1 MDNQR
6 KKIILNAIEEIAEE
20 KKINKSDIIEAL
32 KEGLLKAYERQSQRD
47 DTNNINIEINPQK
60 GTIEILKTLTVV
72 ETVEDP
78 ELEIAL
84 TTVKSQN
91 PNLILGDTYTQIIPS
106 DQFSRLSIFQ
116 AIQVVK
122 QSIREAEKTSIYD
135 EFIDNKDHIL
145 IGTIE
150 SIEETYMLIKIGR
163 AYAFLP
169 KQNQIPSE
177 IIPKDSPIP
186 TNAHI
191 KFYVEDIIKHK
202 NYGQIL
208 ASRTHP
214 NFLRCLLE
222 LEVPEIAQGAI
233 EIKDITRVPGIR
245 AKVAIFS
252 HDPNIDGIGACIG
265 PKGERIK
272 LITQE
277 LSGEKIDIIAWDA
290 DIKTYII
297 NALTPAKVIFIDI
310 DNEAKQANIIVPTEQ
325 LSLAIGK
332 HGIAAK
338 LAAGITHWNINIS
351 SLEQALANKVEFT
364 WNGNIKESEY
374 ENFIKEL
381 LKKTQWKNKT
391 NYY

>member
-1 MDNQR
+1 MD
-6 KKIILNAIEEIAEE
+6 KEISKIILEAIDKIAEDKQIAKE
-20 KKINKSDIIEAL
+20 DIIEAL
-32 KEGLLKAYERQSQRD
+32 KEGLKKAYEYQSHRD
-47 DTNNINIEINPQK
+47 DSDNIKIEIDTNK
-60 GTIEILKTLTVV
+60 GTIKILKALIVV
-72 ETVEDP
+72 AKVENP

-84 TTVKSQN
+84 STIKSKN
-91 PNLILGDTYTQIIPS
+91 PSLTIGDTYTQLIPS
-106 DQFSRLSIFQ
+106 DQFSRLSIFK

-135 EFIDNKDHIL
+135 EFIDKKDQIL

-177 IIPKDSPIP
+177 ILPKNKPIP
-186 TNAHI
+186 NNTYI
-191 KFYVEDIIKHK
+191 KFYVEDIIKNK

-208 ASRTHP
+208 ASRTHV

-222 LEVPEIAQGAI
+222 LEVPEIAQGVI
-233 EIKDITRVPGIR
+233 EIKDIARIPGIR

-265 PKGERIK
+265 PKGERTK

-277 LSGEKIDIIAWDA
+277 LNGEKIDIIAWKPN
-290 DIKTYII
+290 IKEYII
-297 NALTPAKVIFIDI
+297 NALTPAKVISIEI
-310 DNEAKQANIIVPTEQ
+310 NEETKQANIIVPTEQ

-332 HGIAAK
+332 NGMAAK
-338 LAAGITHWNINIS
+338 LVAGVTHWNINIT
-351 SLEQALANKVEFT
+351 SLAQAKENNIKFT

-374 ENFIKEL
+374 ERFISEL
-381 LKKTQWKNKT
+381 LKKTQWKSKK
-391 NYY
+391 

>member
-1 MDNQR
+1 MD
-6 KKIILNAIEEIAEE
+6 KEISKIILEAIDEISEDKQIAKE
-20 KKINKSDIIEAL
+20 DIIEAL
-32 KEGLLKAYERQSQRD
+32 KEGLKKAYEYQSHRD
-47 DTNNINIEINPQK
+47 DSDNIKIEIDTNK
-60 GTIEILKTLTVV
+60 GTIKILKALIVV
-72 ETVEDP
+72 AKVENP

-84 TTVKSQN
+84 STIKSKN
-91 PNLILGDTYTQIIPS
+91 PSLTIGDTYTQLIPS
-106 DQFSRLSIFQ
+106 DQFSRLSIFK

-135 EFIDNKDHIL
+135 EFIDKKDQIL

-177 IIPKDSPIP
+177 ILPKNKPIP
-186 TNAHI
+186 NNTYI
-191 KFYVEDIIKHK
+191 KFYVEDIIKNK

-208 ASRTHP
+208 ASRTHV

-222 LEVPEIAQGAI
+222 LEVPEIAQGVI
-233 EIKDITRVPGIR
+233 EIKDIARIPGIR

-265 PKGERIK
+265 PKGERTK

-277 LSGEKIDIIAWDA
+277 LNGEKIDIIAWKPN
-290 DIKTYII
+290 IKEYII
-297 NALTPAKVIFIDI
+297 NALTPAKVISIEI
-310 DNEAKQANIIVPTEQ
+310 NEETKQANIIVPTEQ

-332 HGIAAK
+332 NGMAAK
-338 LAAGITHWNINIS
+338 LVAGVTHWNINIT
-351 SLEQALANKVEFT
+351 SLAQAKENNIKFT

-374 ENFIKEL
+374 ERFISEL
-381 LKKTQWKNKT
+381 LKKTQWKSKK
-391 NYY
+391 

>member
-20 KKINKSDIIEAL
+20 KKINKNDIIEAL

-47 DTNNINIEINPQK
+47 NTDNIKIEINPEK

-208 ASRTHP
+208 ASRAHP

-233 EIKDITRVPGIR
+233 EIKDIARIPGIR

-297 NALTPAKVIFIDI
+297 NALTPAKVIFIDV

-351 SLEQALANKVEFT
+351 SLEQALKNKVEFT

-391 NYY
+391 RY